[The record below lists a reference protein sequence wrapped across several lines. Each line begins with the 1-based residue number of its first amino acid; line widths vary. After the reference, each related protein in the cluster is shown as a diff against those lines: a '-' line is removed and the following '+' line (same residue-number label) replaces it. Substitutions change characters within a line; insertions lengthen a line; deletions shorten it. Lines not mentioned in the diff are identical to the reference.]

1 MVGLFVAMHH
11 SKHKFA
17 VVQHLVVKIPT
28 IITIGE
34 IMDNKK
40 PSNSLNLL
48 GLFESTG
55 GDERIRTSDQSFS
68 PDAPLAGECLR
79 PARPRL
85 RISNSL
91 QRHTV

>member
-48 GLFESTG
+48 GLFENTG
-55 GDERIRTSDQSFS
+55 GDDNLSWLLCRTL
-68 PDAPLAGECLR
+68 DA
-79 PARPRL
+79 
-85 RISNSL
+85 NSL
-91 QRHTV
+91 S